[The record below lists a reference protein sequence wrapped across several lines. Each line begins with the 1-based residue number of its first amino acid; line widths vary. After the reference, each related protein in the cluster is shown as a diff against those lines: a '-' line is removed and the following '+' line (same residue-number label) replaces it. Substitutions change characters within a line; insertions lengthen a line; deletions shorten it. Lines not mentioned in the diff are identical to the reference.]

1 MMIRRIGIDIF
12 MPSHIHVLCTLHYVI
27 LLSIY
32 VQHVQTLIND
42 DEHADGGGHAVGRT
56 LNKIISHDHI
66 CTLHLRI

>member
-1 MMIRRIGIDIF
+1 MYTT
-12 MPSHIHVLCTLHYVI
+12 LCYI
-27 LLSIY
+27 AIY
-32 VQHVQTLIND
+32 LQTLIND

>member
-1 MMIRRIGIDIF
+1 MYRYFYAILYTWF
-12 MPSHIHVLCTLHYVI
+12 MYTTLCYI
-27 LLSIY
+27 AIY
-32 VQHVQTLIND
+32 LQTLIND